1 MSAVGARVLRT
12 CAFSKESGGPTCE
25 QSLLHGGL
33 RAVSD
38 PLTDEE
44 VDHIDQWPNAHKE
57 QLRGTFLRSFD
68 DDRSVRF
75 FWGIYGGAAPD
86 TVIRDLGQLRIVVP
100 SVSRVRLEGD
110 ATGSVPVAS

>member
-1 MSAVGARVLRT
+1 
-12 CAFSKESGGPTCE
+12 
-25 QSLLHGGL
+25 L